1 MPDGKNKMDAKIDT
15 KKQILDIAEDFLL
28 DRGYNGFSYKDISGA
43 LNIKN
48 ASIHYHFPKK
58 TDLGV
63 AIIQRAN
70 KRFDKWVSYLDSKDL
85 PYSKKLDEFF
95 QIFKRFVEQKQH
107 ICLGGTLETDFNT
120 LPEELQKETRHYVD
134 NTLQWLENFLASGK
148 KKGEFNFPGSAKDQA
163 LLIIASLQGVIQ
175 MVRVT
180 SPASFDATVKQIKR
194 YVCAINIILTENQ
207 LRNGGHQ

>member
-1 MPDGKNKMDAKIDT
+1 MDAKIDT

-28 DRGYNGFSYKDISGA
+28 DRGYNGFSYKDISVA

-63 AIIQRAN
+63 AIIRRAN
-70 KRFDKWVSYLDSKDL
+70 KRFDKWVSYLDCKDL

-95 QIFKRFVEQKQH
+95 KIFKRFVEQKQH

-120 LPEELQKETRHYVD
+120 LPEELQKETCQYVD
-134 NTLQWLENFLASGK
+134 NTLRWLENFLASGK

-194 YVCAINIILTENQ
+194 YVCV
-207 LRNGGHQ
+207 

>member
-1 MPDGKNKMDAKIDT
+1 MDVKIDT
-15 KKQILDIAEDFLL
+15 KKQILDIAEDLLL

-63 AIIQRAN
+63 TIIQRAIH
-70 KRFDKWVSYLDSKDL
+70 RFQKWAFYIDGKDL
-85 PYSKKLDEFF
+85 PYTKKLDEFCLL
-95 QIFKRFVEQKQH
+95 FKKFVEEKQV
-107 ICLGGTLETDFNT
+107 CLGGALLTDFKT
-120 LPEELQKETRHYVD
+120 LPEEMQKEAHLFLS
-134 NTLQWLENFLASGK
+134 NTFQWLENFLAMGR
-148 KKGEFNFPGSAKDQA
+148 KKGAFNFPGVAKDQA

-175 MVRVT
+175 IVRVT

-194 YVCAINIILTENQ
+194 YICA
-207 LRNGGHQ
+207 